1 MAINSFDTLRVL
13 IIDDFNSFRI
23 NLKKIICELGFRRVD
38 SVGSGEEAL
47 SFYHKS
53 HYDLILCDYN
63 LGQGRNGQQLL
74 EELRIK
80 KKLRPQDT
88 FILLSAETSRNVVMS
103 AYDCEPDAYLTKPVT
118 AKVIQQR
125 LKRLLNKRNELLH
138 IYENLADGRTK
149 EGIRLLKKMIASNSR
164 HSIHCQKLLAELY
177 IQNQQ
182 FAEAEAIY
190 HIILEM
196 GALDWAQVGLAKLK
210 IMSGEPEIAIK
221 WLTNIIK
228 ENPSCMKAYDVL
240 SIALEAIDDRE
251 SLQKNMQKAVDISPM
266 SISRQASLASV
277 ALENGSAEVATKAF
291 KKTVKYGANS
301 LHSTLENQLGYAEAV
316 ARLYNQDP
324 TKAKEI
330 AKDAIKVI
338 NDLSGQQNIPPDL
351 KTKSTLLNSQLQAI
365 QGDTKKAKEMMEHVT
380 TTINEKNVTL
390 EIEIEII
397 YTLIANDQYK
407 KAQAMSQQL
416 ANKYKKNQSALEK
429 IDRLLP
435 EPVSEKG
442 KKTLSNINKKGV
454 EAYKTAEYDIAIDYF
469 TKVEKRHP
477 YYLGTKLN
485 LAQALIGKMRKH
497 GFDQDNVDRC
507 NIIFDFFARHLDIKN
522 IHYNRYSQLK
532 WMLSTITSTHI
543 NLKNKG

>member
-47 SFYHKS
+47 SFCHKS

-74 EELRIK
+74 EELKIK

-149 EGIRLLKKMIASNSR
+149 EGIHLLKKMIASNSR

-196 GALDWAQVGLAKLK
+196 RALDWAQVGLAKLK

-228 ENPSCMKAYDVL
+228 ENPNCMKAYDVL

-338 NDLSGQQNIPPDL
+338 NDLSDQQNIPPDL

-380 TTINEKNVTL
+380 TTINDKNVTL

-442 KKTLSNINKKGV
+442 KKTLSNINKKGI

-469 TKVEKRHP
+469 AKVEKRHP

-497 GFDQDNVDRC
+497 GVDQDNVDRC
-507 NIIFDFFARHLDIKN
+507 NIIFDFFTRHLDIKN

-532 WMLSTITSTHI
+532 WMLSTITSTH
-543 NLKNKG
+543 KFKK